1 MTVRRHAVLFICFNN
16 LQLTKQAL
24 ASLAEQDIGEL
35 DLYIVDNGSTDGTNE
50 WLQDYRRFLQETHRV
65 TIYSFSENDSP
76 VVVTNGFLKEI
87 YQAGYQSV
95 LMVPNDVVLPQNA
108 YRLMEQWPRGIVT
121 ASPTSQRDFPI
132 FETAKAV
139 SNNTPMS
146 LVLLRKWC
154 YDALVAKDG
163 MFFDERFTHYGSDCD
178 FALRLAACG
187 IRGVQLDLQ
196 YWHYSSATL
205 KLAMPDERRRMEREA
220 NVDRQKFFDKWG
232 FKVDD
237 LEYGASA
244 EDINFRGEGR

>member
-1 MTVRRHAVLFICFNN
+1 MRHAVLFLCYNN
-16 LQLTKQAL
+16 LRLTKDAL
-24 ASLAEQDIGEL
+24 ASLAAQDIGEL
-35 DLYIVDNGSTDGTNE
+35 DLLVVNNGSTDGTEE
-50 WLQDYRRFLQETHRV
+50 WLSDFHTFVNDKHRV
-65 TIYSFSENDSP
+65 TLVNLPENLSP
-76 VVVTNGFLKEI
+76 VTVANTFLKQF
-87 YQAGYQSV
+87 YATGYQSV

-121 ASPTSQRDFPI
+121 ASPTNQRDFPK
-132 FETAKAV
+132 FETARAV

-154 YDALVAKDG
+154 YDALVSKDG
-163 MFFDERFTHYGSDCD
+163 MFFDERLTHYGSDCD

-205 KLAMPDERRRMEREA
+205 KLAMPDERRRMDREA
-220 NVDRQKFFDKWG
+220 DVDRQKFFDKWG

>member
-1 MTVRRHAVLFICFNN
+1 
-16 LQLTKQAL
+16 
-24 ASLAEQDIGEL
+24 
-35 DLYIVDNGSTDGTNE
+35 
-50 WLQDYRRFLQETHRV
+50 
-65 TIYSFSENDSP
+65 
-76 VVVTNGFLKEI
+76 
-87 YQAGYQSV
+87 
-95 LMVPNDVVLPQNA
+95 VLPQNA

-121 ASPTSQRDFPI
+121 ASPTNQRDFPK
-132 FETAKAV
+132 FETARAV

-163 MFFDERFTHYGSDCD
+163 QFFDERLTHYGSDCD

-205 KLAMPDERRRMEREA
+205 KLAMPDERRRMDREA
-220 NVDRQKFFDKWG
+220 DVDRQKFFDKWG